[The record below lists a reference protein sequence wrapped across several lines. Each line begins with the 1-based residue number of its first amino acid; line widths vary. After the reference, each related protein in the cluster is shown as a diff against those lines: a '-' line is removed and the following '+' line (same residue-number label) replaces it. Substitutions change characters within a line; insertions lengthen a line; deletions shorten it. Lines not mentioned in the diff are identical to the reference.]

1 MGTFSDIFARV
12 RAAIRG
18 DQGTAIQGKD
28 VSIVE
33 GGKHA
38 LPAKVAWLAAVM
50 GVEQWQSFLGT
61 QSD

>member
-28 VSIVE
+28 GKYSR
-33 GGKHA
+33 GGKA
-38 LPAKVAWLAAVM
+38 RATGKGSVARC
-50 GVEQWQSFLGT
+50 GDGG
-61 QSD
+61 